1 MQPAAHADR
10 FPTKPSSTFPLFQNR
25 AIGVFFV
32 PLPLLLL
39 LLLLQLL
46 LLVLVQHTIT
56 AAIAA
61 IAATFPTTVATVPS
75 QSAVP
80 LQVLARPVR

>member
-1 MQPAAHADR
+1 MQPVAHADR

-61 IAATFPTTVATVPS
+61 TFPTTVATVPS